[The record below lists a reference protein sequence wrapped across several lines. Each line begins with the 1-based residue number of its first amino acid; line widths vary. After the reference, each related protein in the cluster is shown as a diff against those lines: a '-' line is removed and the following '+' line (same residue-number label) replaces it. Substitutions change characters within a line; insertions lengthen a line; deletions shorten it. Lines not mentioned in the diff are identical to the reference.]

1 MNLRRSNA
9 IRTKVDHPQVPK
21 SDDNLA
27 DDEGEAMVEGNSG
40 EPIPNLS
47 SIAAVHTEVQ
57 LDQRQYLHQVL
68 PARTPVVPEAVHLGP
83 GVLDHGL
90 ALDRLNLD
98 LAQPCVST

>member
-1 MNLRRSNA
+1 MNLRRSND
-9 IRTKVDHPQVPK
+9 IRTKVDHPQVLK

-57 LDQRQYLHQVL
+57 LDQR
-68 PARTPVVPEAVHLGP
+68 
-83 GVLDHGL
+83 
-90 ALDRLNLD
+90 
-98 LAQPCVST
+98 

>member
-21 SDDNLA
+21 SDDN
-27 DDEGEAMVEGNSG
+27 EGEAMVEGNSG

-57 LDQRQYLHQVL
+57 LDQR
-68 PARTPVVPEAVHLGP
+68 
-83 GVLDHGL
+83 
-90 ALDRLNLD
+90 
-98 LAQPCVST
+98 

>member
-47 SIAAVHTEVQ
+47 ST
-57 LDQRQYLHQVL
+57 LDFIQRF
-68 PARTPVVPEAVHLGP
+68 
-83 GVLDHGL
+83 
-90 ALDRLNLD
+90 N
-98 LAQPCVST
+98 

>member
-47 SIAAVHTEVQ
+47 SIPAVHTEVQ

-68 PARTPVVPEAVHLGP
+68 PARTPVVPEAVHLGSRGSGPRP
-83 GVLDHGL
+83 GIKQTEL
-90 ALDRLNLD
+90 RLSS
-98 LAQPCVST
+98 AQ

>member
-1 MNLRRSNA
+1 MNIRRSNA

-57 LDQRQYLHQVL
+57 LDQHQYLHQVL
-68 PARTPVVPEAVHLGP
+68 PARTPVLPEAVHLGP

-98 LAQPCVST
+98 LAQPSVST

>member
-47 SIAAVHTEVQ
+47 NIAAVHTEVQ
-57 LDQRQYLHQVL
+57 LDQVL
-68 PARTPVVPEAVHLGP
+68 PTRTPVVPEAVHLGP

-98 LAQPCVST
+98 LAQPSVST